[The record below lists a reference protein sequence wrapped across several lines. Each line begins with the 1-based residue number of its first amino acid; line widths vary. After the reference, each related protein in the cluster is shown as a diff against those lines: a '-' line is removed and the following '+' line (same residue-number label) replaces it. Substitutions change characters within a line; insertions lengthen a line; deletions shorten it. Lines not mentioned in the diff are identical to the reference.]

1 MRVFRQFT
9 SVVVAAILASSA
21 WGQGTG
27 TGMKSTK
34 SAPSAKARRSAK
46 SSGALTVAE
55 AEKFI
60 RQAEQTL
67 LQAGIKQQRAS
78 WVQSTYITDDTE
90 ILAAQAND
98 DAIALT
104 TQLVNEAKR
113 FENLKLPPDT
123 ARKSTYSSFP

>member
-9 SVVVAAILASSA
+9 LVVVAAILASSA

-34 SAPSAKARRSAK
+34 SAPSAKARRSPAK

-123 ARKSTYSSFP
+123 ARK